1 MSKLEARARAA
12 QILAAAVEAARDHG
26 YTRLTREQVAA
37 RIGVAPSLVP
47 HYFGT
52 MAAFRRKIMREAV
65 RVECLAVIAQGL
77 AAQDPHALAAPSDL
91 RKRAVASL
99 LTWHA
104 E

>member
-37 RIGVAPSLVP
+37 RLGISPSLVP
-47 HYFGT
+47 HYMGT
-52 MAAFRRKIMREAV
+52 AANMRRKIMREAV

-77 AAQDPHALAAPSDL
+77 AVRDPHAMAAPVEL
-91 RKRAVASL
+91 RQRAARHL
-99 LTWHA
+99 A
-104 E
+104 Q

>member
-47 HYFGT
+47 HYMGT
-52 MAAFRRKIMREAV
+52 MQSLRRKIMREAV
-65 RVECLAVIAQGL
+65 RVECLPVIAQGL
-77 AAQDPHALAAPSDL
+77 AVRDPHAMAAPVEL
-91 RKRAVASL
+91 RCRAAL
-99 LTWHA
+99 LLA
-104 E
+104 R

>member
-37 RIGVAPSLVP
+37 RIGISASLVP
-47 HYFGT
+47 HYIGS
-52 MAAFRRKIMREAV
+52 AADLRRKVMREAV

-77 AAQDPHALAAPSDL
+77 AVRDPHALRAPEELRQRAAQHL
-91 RKRAVASL
+91 AR
-99 LTWHA
+99 
-104 E
+104 